1 MLNMFV
7 GVVISSFNNEKQK
20 ISNINRLTNLELEY
34 INTCINCFKAKPKL
48 QFKSTGNKFR
58 DILLKI
64 AESKPFIIAVYIAIF
79 ANFIVMIPQ
88 YYG

>member
-34 INTCINCFKAKPKL
+34 INTCINCFKSKPEL
-48 QFKSTGNKFR
+48 LFQSTGNKFR
-58 DILLKI
+58 DILIKI
-64 AESKPFIIAVYIAIF
+64 AKSKPFNVAVYIAIF
-79 ANFIVMIPQ
+79 ANFLVLIPQ